1 MIGFLRGKVFSV
13 TDNMLLLDVNGVGYE
28 VVISAGTAEE
38 LPPVGEDTI
47 IYTHL
52 SVREDGM
59 TLYGFP
65 TRDDL
70 AIFRMLI
77 TVSGIGPKGA
87 QMILSVLSPD
97 DLRFAILAGDA
108 KAISQAPGIG
118 KKTAERV
125 ILDLRDKIS
134 QDAAFE
140 SAFGGG
146 EKTGNKVSAAA
157 NNARDEAVEALEALG
172 YSASDAYKAVK
183 TVTVTED
190 MDANDILK
198 AALKQMAR

>member
-1 MIGFLRGKVFSV
+1 MIGFLRGKVFSL

-28 VVISAGTAEE
+28 VVISAGTADEI
-38 LPPVGEDTI
+38 PAVGEETL
-47 IYTHL
+47 IYTYL
-52 SVREDGM
+52 AVREDGM

-70 AIFRMLI
+70 SIFRMLI

-97 DLRFAILAGDA
+97 DLRFAILSGDA

-125 ILDLRDKIS
+125 ILDLKDKIS
-134 QDAAFE
+134 LEAAFE
-140 SAFGGG
+140 NASGDDQKNARRG
-146 EKTGNKVSAAA
+146 SAADQS
-157 NNARDEAVEALEALG
+157 ARDEAVEALEALG
-172 YSASDAYKAVK
+172 YSSTDAYRAVK
-183 TVTVTED
+183 MVSAD
-190 MDANDILK
+190 DSMDANDILK